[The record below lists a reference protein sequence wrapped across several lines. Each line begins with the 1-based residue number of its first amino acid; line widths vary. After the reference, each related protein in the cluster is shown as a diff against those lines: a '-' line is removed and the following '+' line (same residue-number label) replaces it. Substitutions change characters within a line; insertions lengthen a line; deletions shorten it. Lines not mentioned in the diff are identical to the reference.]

1 MRRLGHLSFDANTA
15 SGHQAR
21 ELKSVHV
28 NVDAAI
34 LRLVVHK
41 CHVNKLNIYNQVG
54 IVALNIIG
62 EPIAP
67 MDGGLGGGG
76 YDGLAPGP
84 RPPRAAGVSDLSLD
98 FDVDPVTAAKIR
110 QVWELKED
118 AVAREDYDEAKRLRD
133 GINRLKAVGA
143 KVAQLEHRKRSA
155 IEAEDYDAAKV
166 IKMEIDKLRE
176 AGGVVAVGETV
187 GAGMGGAGGG
197 PERIFNRA
205 LEANGAANGAPA
217 AIANDFGH
225 HASADATG
233 APSPA
238 RSDRRPVMEDYQP
251 PAPPA
256 PPPAADEPT
265 PVKYEPRA
273 YEPPVEDRRAEM
285 RREYEAQMAGGLSPA
300 QLEKIKASAGP
311 DDVPPMV
318 NNNTAMAG
326 WSYDDRPAVS
336 KAAMHEAAGDAGA
349 TPQRY
354 RETDPSASGGNND
367 EVPAGATGR
376 GLYPPEDELPSPGG
390 ARNLEAPEGFNA
402 DLPAPEPIASNLT
415 TEAAPV
421 VEAFGEYAAMC
432 LYSKNW
438 MHREAALMKMEQEV
452 ARGAVKN
459 DREVFRTMCQS
470 LTRLF
475 KDKVANVFAASCKL
489 LGTAVRHMGPAA
501 GPREVHSSV
510 ASLVPQLLEKLG
522 DAHAKVRDAARDA
535 IIELASAELS
545 LVAAPLVKPVRSQS
559 AWRVVLGR
567 LSIMLELIPQHGLA
581 KQGDHGLT
589 LESVMEF
596 TAKTFESPNGE
607 VRSTAVKVTL
617 ECCAI
622 AGRAVEKFLPR
633 TLKPAIRDIIDE
645 GLGIKTGVAPPPAQ
659 APSRPRA
666 TRPTTP
672 GKPAAPA
679 RSSKPA
685 SPPRA
690 SASGAGAIG
699 AGAGEPTAR
708 ELRAE
713 IAARERELG
722 KSHPDVAVALTDLAA
737 LHSEEENFAAAQPLY
752 ERALRIQEK
761 TLGAEHQDTVQTL
774 TDLAICHLDQGHND
788 VGRPLLERALV
799 LQEQALGSDHPD
811 VTAIR
816 DVLQSLEADEA

>member
-1 MRRLGHLSFDANTA
+1 M
-15 SGHQAR
+15 
-21 ELKSVHV
+21 
-28 NVDAAI
+28 
-34 LRLVVHK
+34 
-41 CHVNKLNIYNQVG
+41 
-54 IVALNIIG
+54 
-62 EPIAP
+62 
-67 MDGGLGGGG
+67 
-76 YDGLAPGP
+76 
-84 RPPRAAGVSDLSLD
+84 
-98 FDVDPVTAAKIR
+98 
-110 QVWELKED
+110 
-118 AVAREDYDEAKRLRD
+118 
-133 GINRLKAVGA
+133 
-143 KVAQLEHRKRSA
+143 
-155 IEAEDYDAAKV
+155 
-166 IKMEIDKLRE
+166 
-176 AGGVVAVGETV
+176 
-187 GAGMGGAGGG
+187 
-197 PERIFNRA
+197 
-205 LEANGAANGAPA
+205 
-217 AIANDFGH
+217 
-225 HASADATG
+225 
-233 APSPA
+233 
-238 RSDRRPVMEDYQP
+238 
-251 PAPPA
+251 
-256 PPPAADEPT
+256 
-265 PVKYEPRA
+265 KYEPRA

-318 NNNTAMAG
+318 NNNAAMAG

-535 IIELASAELS
+535 IIELASTELS

-713 IAARERELG
+713 IARASE
-722 KSHPDVAVALTDLAA
+722 SSANLT
-737 LHSEEENFAAAQPLY
+737 
-752 ERALRIQEK
+752 RTWRW
-761 TLGAEHQDTVQTL
+761 
-774 TDLAICHLDQGHND
+774 
-788 VGRPLLERALV
+788 R
-799 LQEQALGSDHPD
+799 
-811 VTAIR
+811 
-816 DVLQSLEADEA
+816 